1 MGQMNGNAISKC
13 VYTYSMAIL
22 GAGLVLAPAAF
33 AGPLE
38 PAGPPASS
46 SVTLNELDAGIKDIH
61 KATAQLAKRGV
72 PGGLDVPDDPG
83 AVDPTDGTEALS
95 VTMQFTMDNGLP
107 PIEGSVTTEGYEGQV
122 SVRSFSHS
130 ITTPRDAASGLPTGR
145 RQHQPFRFTKVYDK
159 ASPILAKACAQ
170 GTHIKSAKLFVRKA
184 SGEPNPYYTI
194 TLGECIVTGI
204 STGFPNYEEIEIVY
218 ENIAW
223 TDEASGTT
231 AVDSWTE
238 SPTGK

>member
-1 MGQMNGNAISKC
+1 MNSIAISKC

-38 PAGPPASS
+38 PAGPPSSS
-46 SVTLNELDAGIKDIH
+46 SVTLNELDASLKTID

-83 AVDPTDGTEALS
+83 AVDATDGTEALS
-95 VTMQFTMDNGLP
+95 VTVQFTMDNGLP

-145 RQHQPFRFTKVYDK
+145 RQHQPFVITKVFDK
-159 ASPILAKACAQ
+159 ASPMLAKACAQ
-170 GTHIKSAKLFVRKA
+170 GQHIKSVKLSMRSS
-184 SGEPNPYYTI
+184 SGEPNPKHTI
-194 TLGECIVTGI
+194 TLSECIVTGI
-204 STGFPNYEEIEIVY
+204 STGFPNYEEIEIIY
-218 ENIAW
+218 ETIAW
-223 TDEASGTT
+223 TDETSGTT

-238 SPTGK
+238 SPVGK